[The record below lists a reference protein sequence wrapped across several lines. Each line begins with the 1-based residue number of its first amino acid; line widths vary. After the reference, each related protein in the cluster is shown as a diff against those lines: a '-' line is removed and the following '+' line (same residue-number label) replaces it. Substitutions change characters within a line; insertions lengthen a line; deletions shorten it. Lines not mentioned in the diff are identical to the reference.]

1 MLRLF
6 CLYLIKILYNRKET
20 LNTKVG
26 KAIETKKR
34 IEELVEENVDE
45 TRRET

>member
-6 CLYLIKILYNRKET
+6 CLYLIKILYNRKAA

-26 KAIETKKR
+26 KVIETNKR